1 MLHTCILYLFNINM
15 KFYDEEN
22 ILKLLNIV
30 IDSGKE
36 ILKVYNNEIFVNSKE
51 DKSPI
56 TQADINSNNLIIS
69 RLKKLEP
76 NIPILSEESLVEWEN
91 RKDWNKY
98 WLIDP
103 LDGTKEFI
111 NRNGE
116 FTVNISLIENHC
128 PIFGIIYSPVKSLL
142 YYAFK
147 NNGSYKLK
155 TNTNLA
161 SLDNFNKINI
171 NKEKNSTT
179 KIIGSRSHS
188 SKEFQKWVK
197 NNFTDF
203 EIITIGS
210 SLKFCILAE
219 GGADIYPRLGPT
231 SEWDVAAGHIIL
243 EEAGGKLKSID
254 NKDILYN
261 TKEDILNPHFIA
273 YANIP
278 KID

>member
-1 MLHTCILYLFNINM
+1 MQFNHE
-15 KFYDEEN
+15 KN
-22 ILKLLNIV
+22 ILELLNIA

-36 ILKVYNNEIFVNSKE
+36 ILNIYNDEIIVNSKE

-56 TQADINSNNLIIS
+56 TQADINSNNLIVS
-69 RLKKLEP
+69 RLIKLDP
-76 NIPILSEESLVEWEN
+76 NIPILSEESLVKWEN

-116 FTVNISLIENHC
+116 FTVNISLIENNY

-142 YYAFK
+142 YYALK
-147 NNGSYKLK
+147 NNGCYKLK
-155 TNTNLA
+155 TNSNLNT
-161 SLDNFNKINI
+161 LKNFNKINI
-171 NKEKNSTT
+171 NKAKNSTK

-188 SKEFQKWVK
+188 SKKFQNWVEK
-197 NNFTDF
+197 KFTNF

-219 GGADIYPRLGPT
+219 GKADIYPRLGPT
-231 SEWDVAAGHIIL
+231 SEWDIAAGHIIL
-243 EEAGGKLKSID
+243 EEAGGKLKTID

-273 YANIP
+273 YGNLS